1 MGTGDRGDPQV
12 AEVIERALQLAED
25 TLEQITRIA
34 VEQIRRGAESS
45 SHIEAAER
53 DMRGAL
59 RQLVLAEREWRV
71 KAATRQEF
79 AERTASPHEP
89 GREAARTTTAVGP
102 NNRP

>member
-34 VEQIRRGAESS
+34 VEQIRWGAESS
-45 SHIEAAER
+45 IHIEAAER

-59 RQLVLAEREWRV
+59 RQLVLAEREWRA

-79 AERTASPHEP
+79 REP
-89 GREAARTTTAVGP
+89 TEPTEPTGRLARTTTAVGP